1 MKFTAI
7 SLGFWLTNFLSGV
20 RLTEGARILAMV
32 AVPSYS
38 HEIAFHPIWATLS
51 RRGHQV
57 VLFTTNPIDDPSLT
71 NLTQIDFRHIYT
83 QVNIFKKVDFA
94 KLRFTHN
101 WPSLVQDIL
110 EHNMQIT
117 VEEIFKH
124 PKVRKLYAPNS
135 GEKFDVVLAEI
146 IGSHGLYA
154 LAHRFNAPLIGISSL
169 PLQSGSYYH
178 LGAPILSSH
187 PSTWEMEYTTG
198 FNLSL
203 WGRIKNFF
211 RLWRYIH
218 YVLNH
223 YMQRQQAIAEKYLGK
238 GIPNVNEM
246 EKNMSIMLVNQEE
259 ITTFVRPLPP
269 NLIQF
274 GGLHIMKNP
283 APLPNDLQQFLDDAP
298 NGFIYVSLGTNV
310 KMTSF
315 PSYVLRV
322 FYEVF
327 ASLPYK
333 IVWKFNGQLPDKFD
347 NIFTATWLPQQSILA
362 HPNIKLFVY
371 QGGFQSTQEATHHVV
386 PLLGIPMLS
395 DQYSN
400 VNRMVSL
407 GVAKSLDITNFSVK
421 KLNTSIMDILTDKR
435 YKQRMLNVKVLSNDK
450 PYDMLN
456 HVIWWIE
463 YVIRHK
469 DVSHLHTSIKHD
481 PWYER
486 YDMDVI
492 AVLSIA
498 TFVISVCSLVLMYKL
513 LKITMKCFYT
523 RKVINIKEKTT

>member
-7 SLGFWLTNFLSGV
+7 SLGFWLASFLCV
-20 RLTEGARILAMV
+20 VKLTEGARILAMV
-32 AVPSYS
+32 AAPSYS
-38 HEIAFHPIWATLS
+38 HQIAFQSLWAALS
-51 RRGHQV
+51 QRGHQV
-57 VLFTTNPIDDPSLT
+57 VVFTTDPIGDPSLT
-71 NLTQIDFRHIYT
+71 NLTEIDFRHTYDILRKIDY
-83 QVNIFKKVDFA
+83 A
-94 KLRFTHN
+94 KLRYSHN
-101 WPSLVQDIL
+101 WLSIMQDYLQDNFEAI
-110 EHNMQIT
+110 

-124 PKVRKLYAPNS
+124 PEVRKLYAPNS
-135 GEKFDVVLAEI
+135 GEKFDVVLAEVVTA
-146 IGSHGLYA
+146 HGLYA

-169 PLQSGSYYH
+169 PLQNNHYYH
-178 LGAPILSSH
+178 LGSPILPSH
-187 PSTWEMEYTTG
+187 PSTWEMQEVTG

-203 WGRIKNFF
+203 WHRIKNFI
-211 RLWRYIH
+211 RLWRHIH

-246 EKNMSIMLVNQEE
+246 EKNMSIMLVNQQE
-259 ITTFVRPLPP
+259 ITMFVRPLPP

-333 IVWKFNGQLPDKFD
+333 IVWKFNLQLPDKFD

-371 QGGFQSTQEATHHVV
+371 QGGIQSTQEAVHYAV
-386 PLLGIPMLS
+386 PLFGIPVFA
-395 DQYSN
+395 DQYSQIN
-400 VNRMVSL
+400 KMVSL

-435 YKQRMLNVKVLSNDK
+435 YKERMLKVKALNDDK
-450 PYDMLN
+450 PYDMLK

-463 YVIRHK
+463 YVIRHR

-486 YDMDVI
+486 YDVDVI
-492 AVLSIA
+492 AVLSIV
-498 TFVISVCSLVLMYKL
+498 TFVILMCALMIMYKM
-513 LKITMKCFYT
+513 LKITIKYFYS
-523 RKVINIKEKTT
+523 RKTINIKEKTT